1 MRTGK
6 RIIVSAAV
14 LISGLALGGCATTW
28 DEIKTAFIPQSA
40 PAPEAGKNVT
50 ANDITAL
57 GTFETAAGGPD
68 TEHPAARQI
77 AELGT
82 EVISVL
88 DNASV
93 SKEERIA
100 FFRQLLARDLD
111 IPLIAKVVL
120 GKHWRSA
127 TEQQRATYMDAF
139 AVFVVQTYS
148 LRLGGVDM
156 NAIRILDTNPIGD
169 RDVVVRSRIDRSGAN
184 AVRADWRLTN
194 RSGNY
199 RILDLSV
206 EGVSMALML
215 RQEFAAVIRAKG
227 GLDGLIAVLKERTV

>member
-1 MRTGK
+1 MKTGM
-6 RIIVSAAV
+6 RIIVPAAV
-14 LISGLALGGCATTW
+14 LISGLALGGCTTTW
-28 DEIKTAFIPQSA
+28 DEIKAAFDPQS
-40 PAPEAGKNVT
+40 APEAGKDVS
-50 ANDITAL
+50 ADDIAAL
-57 GTFETAAGGPD
+57 GNFETAAGGPD

-88 DNASV
+88 DNGSV

-100 FFRQLLARDLD
+100 FFRKLLARDLD
-111 IPLIAKVVL
+111 IPLIGKVVL

-127 TEQQRATYMDAF
+127 TEQQRAAYMDAF
-139 AVFVVQTYS
+139 AVVVVQTYS
-148 LRLGGVDM
+148 QRLGGVEM
-156 NAIRILDTNPIGD
+156 NAIRILDTNPVGE
-169 RDVVVRSRIDRSGAN
+169 RDVVVRSRVDRNGAD

-194 RSGNY
+194 RSGDY

-215 RQEFAAVIRAKG
+215 RQEFASVIRTKG
-227 GLDGLIAVLKERTV
+227 GLDGLIAALRERTA